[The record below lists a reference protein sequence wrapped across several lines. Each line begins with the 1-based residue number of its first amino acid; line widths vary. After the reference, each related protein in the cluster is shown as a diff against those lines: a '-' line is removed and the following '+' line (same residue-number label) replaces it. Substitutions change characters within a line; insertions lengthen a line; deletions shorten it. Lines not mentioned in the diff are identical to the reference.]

1 MKRIC
6 VLLVFTLAAC
16 SGYKQGVGDMQ
27 YMIHTDVPGEA
38 IRTGDFLSVNYI
50 HRTEEDSLLTSS
62 YLLDHPVFFEQ
73 QQSSFKGDI
82 FAGLSLLSEGDS
94 ATFRLNFDSMQIIL
108 NVPKPANTKGK
119 YLVFT
124 VKVEKVIP
132 KAGKSDSLFSE
143 EVRAFYAADAEKCR
157 QEEEGKIHRYLSGN
171 RLSPF
176 ETPSGLLYMV
186 TSKGSGPVA
195 AVGDSV
201 SFEHTGMF
209 ITGKVFDSSMKDTA
223 LAAGI
228 YDAQRPYS
236 TNVIEAGAGATMPGV
251 DEALLLLPAG
261 TKARLLLPS
270 RLAYGANGNSMF
282 APYMPLVFDIYIR
295 EVRKKGE

>member
-1 MKRIC
+1 MRIIS
-6 VLLVFTLAAC
+6 VLLVLMLAAC
-16 SGYKQGVGDMQ
+16 SGYRQGEGDMQ
-27 YMIHTDVPGEA
+27 YVMHNDVPGEA

-73 QQSSFKGDI
+73 QRSFFKGDI

-119 YLVFT
+119 FLVFT
-124 VKVEKVIP
+124 VKVDKVIP
-132 KAGKSDSLFSE
+132 KAGKSDSLFGQ
-143 EVRAFYAADAEKCR
+143 EVRAFYAEDAEMCR
-157 QEEEGKIHRYLSGN
+157 QQEDGKIHRYLSTHG
-171 RLSPF
+171 LSPF
-176 ETPSGLLYMV
+176 ETPSGLFYTVM
-186 TSKGSGPVA
+186 SKGNGPVA

-209 ITGKVFDSSMKDTA
+209 ITGKVFDCSMKDTA
-223 LAAGI
+223 LAKGI
-228 YDAQRPYS
+228 YDAQRPYT
-236 TNVIEAGAGATMPGV
+236 TNIVAAGAGATMPGV

-261 TKARLLLPS
+261 TKARLLIPS
-270 RLAYGANGNSMF
+270 KLAYGAKGNSMF

-295 EVRKKGE
+295 EVRKKG